1 MNDNL
6 KLKNFPKIYYI
17 NLDRHITRNEQM
29 LSILANLK
37 HQRIS
42 GVDGNLFLD
51 DKDYIKKTYNMN
63 VYEMGCTMSHLK
75 AINTYLNDTSN
86 NDAWAIISE
95 DDISFEFVEYWDLN
109 FEDYIKKLPSD
120 WEIFQIMS
128 LHFKDVNQEKLFK
141 IEKKFYYSTGF
152 YLIKR
157 EAAKKIVDT
166 YFSEK
171 YIKEKT
177 NCYLA
182 DTLIY
187 KDAKTYTIYPSLIMS
202 RGGETSI
209 SDTKSKIYQKLRN
222 QEQSYLSQK
231 KMWIENLK

>member
-1 MNDNL
+1 
-6 KLKNFPKIYYI
+6 
-17 NLDRHITRNEQM
+17 
-29 LSILANLK
+29 
-37 HQRIS
+37 
-42 GVDGNLFLD
+42 
-51 DKDYIKKTYNMN
+51 
-63 VYEMGCTMSHLK
+63 
-75 AINTYLNDTSN
+75 
-86 NDAWAIISE
+86 
-95 DDISFEFVEYWDLN
+95 
-109 FEDYIKKLPSD
+109 
-120 WEIFQIMS
+120 MS